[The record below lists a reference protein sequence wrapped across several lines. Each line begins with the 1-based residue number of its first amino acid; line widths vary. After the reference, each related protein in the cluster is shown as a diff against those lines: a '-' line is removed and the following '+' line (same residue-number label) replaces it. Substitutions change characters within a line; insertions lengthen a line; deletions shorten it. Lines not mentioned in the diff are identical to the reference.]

1 MAPRFR
7 VTENDERTADDVRRG
22 DIYWIDTS
30 DERSGAMPVAHP
42 HVVVQE
48 DVFNRSRL
56 ETVVVCAVTSN
67 LTRAS
72 EPGNLLLDP
81 GEGGLERRSVV
92 VVSQISSVLKSRLGR
107 RLGRLAPVRVDVLI
121 EGLAFQQRAFQR
133 ASTPRSR

>member
-1 MAPRFR
+1 MAA
-7 VTENDERTADDVRRG
+7 NERAQSGEVFRG

-30 DERSGAMPVAHP
+30 DERFGAMPVAHP

-56 ETVVVCAVTSN
+56 KTVVVCAVTSN
-67 LTRAS
+67 RTRAT

-107 RLGRLAPVRVDVLI
+107 RLGRLAPARVDALI

-133 ASTPRSR
+133 ASTSRST